1 LNCRLRCLGMT
12 VGCLVDEL
20 IEGSNNL
27 NAAVSRKVAKYG
39 LVVED

>member
-1 LNCRLRCLGMT
+1 MTGYDGGVLGRRI
-12 VGCLVDEL
+12 EL